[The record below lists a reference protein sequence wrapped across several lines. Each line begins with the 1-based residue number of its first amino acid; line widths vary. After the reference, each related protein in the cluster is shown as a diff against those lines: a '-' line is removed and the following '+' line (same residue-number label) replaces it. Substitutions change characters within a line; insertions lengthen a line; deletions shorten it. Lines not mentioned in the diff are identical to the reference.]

1 MLNRTVLITG
11 ATKGIGLAT
20 SLYLNNQGWQV
31 IGIARSYIDNFPG
44 ELFLCD
50 LANEEQTASTL
61 IQINEIHG
69 CPDAII
75 NNVGIAIP
83 EPFGKISISA
93 LNDVYNLN
101 VRSAVQVSQFF
112 IEKMKLKEQCK
123 IVNIASRAIF
133 GVKNRT
139 SYSAAKSAL
148 VGCTKTWALELAKY
162 GICVNAIAPGPV
174 DTKLFRKT
182 RPIGSSEEKEVLDSI
197 PMMRIG
203 KPEEIAATIAFLLSN
218 EASFITGQ
226 VICVD
231 GGGSL

>member
-1 MLNRTVLITG
+1 M
-11 ATKGIGLAT
+11 
-20 SLYLNNQGWQV
+20 
-31 IGIARSYIDNFPG
+31 
-44 ELFLCD
+44 FLCD
-50 LANEEQTASTL
+50 LANEKLTASTL

-69 CPDAII
+69 CSDAII
-75 NNVGIAIP
+75 NNVGIAIT
-83 EPFGKISISA
+83 EALEKVSISA
-93 LNDVYNLN
+93 LNEVYNLN
-101 VRSAVQVSQFF
+101 VISAVQITQFF
-112 IEKMKLKEQCK
+112 VKEMKLKEHCK

-133 GVKNRT
+133 GVRNRT

-162 GICVNAIAPGPV
+162 RISVNAIAPGPV
-174 DTKLFRKT
+174 DTELFRKT
-182 RPIGSSEEKEVLDSI
+182 RPIGSKEEKEVLDSI

-203 KPEEIAATIAFLLSN
+203 KPKEIAATIAFLISK

>member
-1 MLNRTVLITG
+1 MNNKVVLITG

-20 SLYLNNQGWQV
+20 SLYLKKQGWKV
-31 IGIARSYIDNFPG
+31 IGIARSSTDNFLG

-50 LANEEQTASTL
+50 LANEEQTALTIS
-61 IQINEIHG
+61 QIDKIHG
-69 CPDAII
+69 CPDAIV
-75 NNVGIAIP
+75 NNVGIAIS
-83 EPFGKISISA
+83 EALGKISISS
-93 LNDVYNLN
+93 LNEVYNLN
-101 VRSAVQVSQFF
+101 VRSAVQITQFF
-112 IEKMKLKEQCK
+112 INKMKLKEHCK

-148 VGCTKTWALELAKY
+148 VRCTRTWALELAKY

-174 DTKLFRKT
+174 DTELFRKT
-182 RPIGSSEEKEVLDSI
+182 RPIGSKEEKEVLESI
-197 PMMRIG
+197 PMNRIG
-203 KPEEIAATIAFLLSN
+203 KPKEIAATIAFLLSE

>member
-1 MLNRTVLITG
+1 MNNKVVLITV

-20 SLYLNNQGWQV
+20 SLYLKEQGWRV
-31 IGIARSYIDNFPG
+31 IGIAKSYVENFPG

-50 LANEEQTASTL
+50 LANEKQTASTL

-69 CPDAII
+69 CPNAII

-83 EPFGKISISA
+83 EALEKVSISA
-93 LNDVYNLN
+93 LNEVYNLN
-101 VRSAVQVSQFF
+101 VRSAVQITQFF
-112 IEKMKLKEQCK
+112 IEEMKLKEHCK

-133 GVKNRT
+133 GVKNCT
-139 SYSAAKSAL
+139 SYSATKSAL
-148 VGCTKTWALELAKY
+148 VGCTKTWAFELAKY

-174 DTKLFRKT
+174 DTELFRKT
-182 RPIGSSEEKEVLDSI
+182 RSIGSKEEKEVLESI
-197 PMMRIG
+197 PMNSIG
-203 KPEEIAATIAFLLSN
+203 KPKEIAATIAFLLSE

-231 GGGSL
+231 GDGSL

>member
-1 MLNRTVLITG
+1 MNYRVVLITG

-20 SLYLNNQGWQV
+20 SLYLKEQGWKV
-31 IGIARSYIDNFPG
+31 IGIARSYVESFPG

-50 LANEEQTASTL
+50 LANEKQTASTL
-61 IQINEIHG
+61 IQINAIHG
-69 CPDAII
+69 CPNAII

-83 EPFGKISISA
+83 EALEKVSISA
-93 LNDVYNLN
+93 LNEVYNLN
-101 VRSAVQVSQFF
+101 VRSAVQVTQFF
-112 IEKMKLKEQCK
+112 IEKMKSKKHCK

-174 DTKLFRKT
+174 DTELFRKT
-182 RPIGSSEEKEVLDSI
+182 RPIGSKEEKEVLESI
-197 PMMRIG
+197 PMNRIG
-203 KPEEIAATIAFLLSN
+203 KPKEIAATIAFLLSK